1 MIVTKNILY
10 FGSKSQSRRLLLEE
24 SRIPFVCVDQEA
36 DESQCDWGLPLPQL
50 VLSIALHKME
60 HVIIPDGK
68 HEGDVCFVLTA
79 DTMSHDKTGTIH
91 AKPVDR
97 SDAIAKIKATRQ
109 GSFLCTGYCLDK
121 KVWRNNTWEVQER
134 IADVVSAEFIFYI
147 PDNWIDIY
155 LDAIPFLNVSGGIA
169 VEYYGNQ
176 FLKTV
181 SGSYSTIIGLPMFEL
196 REGLERLGFFENK

>member
-1 MIVTKNILY
+1 MTKNVLY

-36 DESQCDWGLPLPQL
+36 DEAQCDWGLPLPQL

-68 HEGDVCFVLTA
+68 YDGEVCFVLTA

-97 SDAIAKIKATRQ
+97 FDAIAKIKATRQ
-109 GSFLCTGYCLDK
+109 G
-121 KVWRNNTWEVQER
+121 
-134 IADVVSAEFIFYI
+134 
-147 PDNWIDIY
+147 
-155 LDAIPFLNVSGGIA
+155 
-169 VEYYGNQ
+169 
-176 FLKTV
+176 
-181 SGSYSTIIGLPMFEL
+181 
-196 REGLERLGFFENK
+196 